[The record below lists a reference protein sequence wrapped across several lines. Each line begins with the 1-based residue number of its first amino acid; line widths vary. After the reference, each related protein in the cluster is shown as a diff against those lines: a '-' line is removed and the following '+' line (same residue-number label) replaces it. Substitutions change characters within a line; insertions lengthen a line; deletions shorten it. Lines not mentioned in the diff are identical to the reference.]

1 MQTLCSLLIVFVV
14 LFSGCSNNDTAPF
27 VPPDLIYLFASYP
40 VGENP
45 TSIKSGDFNQDGFT
59 DLITSNIRSNS
70 LSILSGNGDGSF
82 ALETTLLVCKEPRN
96 LAIDRFNDDPHEDL
110 AVACSGSGQVAIFL
124 GKGNG
129 QFDRFAQY
137 SVNRT
142 PVSIAPADFNNDS
155 LLDLAVALRNDKIQL
170 LYGSGNG
177 RFRPGPLYVHGD
189 TPTSIITA
197 DFNRDGHADLAV
209 TNGGPMTSAVSIWL
223 GQGDGT
229 FLVPV
234 DYRTGKRPLSVKLAD
249 FNTDGISDLLVI
261 NGQMNTITVFIGN
274 GDGTFQEGKDA
285 GGEAGPN
292 DGLAQ
297 DFNGDKIPDVAVV
310 NIQSGSLSV
319 LYGKGDGTFQYPPIN
334 YTTPRGPFALVSL
347 TVATGRDEQ
356 PGLAIAN
363 NAENSI
369 TIFLHHGLKTR
380 ASERAPSAT

>member
-1 MQTLCSLLIVFVV
+1 MRPFSHMLLVFV
-14 LFSGCSNNDTAPF
+14 LLLWGCSNKTDSF
-27 VPPDLIYLFASYP
+27 VPPDLLYLFASYP
-40 VGENP
+40 VGKNP

-59 DLITSNIRSNS
+59 DLITTNIRSNS
-70 LSILSGNGDGSF
+70 LSILMGNGDGSF
-82 ALETTLLVCKEPRN
+82 TAETTMLVCKEPRN
-96 LAIDRFNDDPHEDL
+96 LAINRFNQDLFEDL
-110 AVACSGSGQVAIFL
+110 AVACSGSGQVTIFL

-129 QFDRFAQY
+129 QFDKLGEY
-137 SVNRT
+137 SVQRT
-142 PVSIAPADFNNDS
+142 PVSIATGDFNSDAV
-155 LLDLAVALRNDKIQL
+155 LDLVVALRNDKIQL

-177 RFRPGPLYVHGD
+177 RFRKGPLYVYGD
-189 TPTSIITA
+189 TPTSVITA
-197 DFNRDGHADLAV
+197 DFNRDGHSDLAV

-249 FNTDGISDLLVI
+249 FNTDGIIDLLVI

-274 GDGTFQEGKDA
+274 GDGTFRDGKDS

-297 DFNGDKIPDVAVV
+297 DFNGDKIPDIAIV
-310 NIQSGSLSV
+310 NIQSGSLSI
-319 LYGKGDGTFQYPPIN
+319 LYGKGDGTFQYPPVN
-334 YTTPRGPFALVSL
+334 YTTPRGPFALISL
-347 TVATGRDEQ
+347 TVAEGRDER

-363 NAENSI
+363 NAEHSV

-380 ASERAPSAT
+380 ASEHTSSAT